1 MEGKT
6 AAAPREELPL
16 RLEELLRRASRDALS
31 GLLNRDT
38 MEREIRRRLAALLP
52 EEACALFI
60 LDLDNFKQVNDTFGH
75 QAGDQ
80 AIRESA
86 RMLSGLF
93 RASDIIGRLGGDEFA
108 VFLTGAR
115 ITEEL
120 LHRKAAQI
128 CDTLQ
133 LSVGENGTVSLTAS
147 VGVCLADANQTF
159 EGLYQSADLALYR
172 AKKSG
177 KHRYCLKVHDRFE
190 GEAPADCHPI
200 SAIPLNRLLETMA
213 SGVALLEMGPQPRV
227 VYVSP
232 SFCRLI
238 GADPG
243 AYPVP
248 QPLTALVHPDDFCAL
263 EQALREGLRSCRP
276 VEYTHRLAT
285 ADARR
290 WLWCHTRAER
300 IPYDS
305 PRPMLL
311 VTGSDVSAYKEKEQR
326 LTESNR
332 RLRTAFDQVAQQMWE
347 VDLAARTFSL
357 YAPGGGEPS
366 AGTAFPDGMVETGWV
381 HPRSA
386 RAFCAFARAL
396 CGGQAQGY
404 GNFLLRLHPADR
416 YRWTVLSYRLLCDE
430 AGRAVRAVGVAE
442 PLDQTF
448 RRYHPGANP
457 KGVMPSAMLAD
468 LVAEMR
474 LNLTR
479 DTVEELWV
487 EGQDQTAAWAGV
499 PAWAMLRQQRAG
511 LRRDDSANGADDFSA
526 CFSTAQMRA
535 QFGAGRRWL
544 AAVYQRVDAGGNIRR
559 VRHLVRMTQDP
570 QTGALLAFGCLLHL
584 HLPAVWERRLC
595 TESGAFD
602 PITRLYD
609 RGFIARAAGA
619 FAGAGAGAYAV
630 AVVQALGLA
639 AGQGEDPAPARR
651 TRQGIAAAF
660 AAALGGGCLLGQYAP
675 DQLVV
680 LFPLPL
686 PQEELQR
693 RLEEAFAFLRIAVQE
708 GLPPHTL
715 RFVAG
720 VAVRQADAEP
730 YEEMLNRALCL
741 CGLCWNAPGD
751 MVAFTRE
758 GETLPWALPEGAGQE
773 AGLRE
778 QPAGADRPLTEE
790 EKDVALRCMAAMLA
804 AETLE
809 SSVQGVLQQ
818 LGVYCGAD
826 RVYIVSLAP
835 GGRVITMPYE
845 WTGPG
850 KTGIRQ
856 AVSGLPRG
864 RFPLLER
871 CMAQR
876 KPVFL
881 SRSQPPGGEGA
892 WRFAVYPLL
901 QKERV
906 EGFLCME
913 NARRHADDAALVNA
927 LLPLLQREPE
937 RFSRSGGMAGDVG
950 RLMGMPDLR
959 AYLATVAGLDAAR
972 YTSLGAVCLDI
983 PGIAAIN
990 GSHGFAYGSQLL
1002 WYACQAMADVFG
1014 PDLLFRTWEAE
1025 FVAFLPNTTQPV
1037 FAGRCE
1043 RLRSILRRRYPR
1055 DLRLGFAWAEG
1066 DFTGRSLVDAAR
1078 RSMAAERVGV
1088 PPGLP
1093 DLLLAPPGEPR
1104 AALENGVR
1112 AVVYFQPKVALFT
1125 GRLAGAEALV
1135 RGVGPDGRLI
1145 PPDSFLPELEET
1157 GGIRELDLYVLDR
1170 ALAQVDRWR
1179 AEGLGVVPVAVN
1191 LSRVTLRSPS
1201 LPASILAIQSRYPAL
1216 PPSALEL
1223 EITEQADAVGTETL
1237 HSLVAQFHSFGLRV
1251 SLDDFGARYANLSLF
1266 ASVPFDAVKLD
1277 RSLVADLAGN
1287 PVNRQLVHDIFQLC
1301 RMRGID
1307 CLAEGVETPEQV
1319 RLLQDAGCT
1328 WAQGFYYDPP
1338 LPADRFAQ
1346 RYLQPAPPAAP
1357 TQRRNHG

>member
-1 MEGKT
+1 
-6 AAAPREELPL
+6 
-16 RLEELLRRASRDALS
+16 
-31 GLLNRDT
+31 
-38 MEREIRRRLAALLP
+38 
-52 EEACALFI
+52 
-60 LDLDNFKQVNDTFGH
+60 
-75 QAGDQ
+75 
-80 AIRESA
+80 
-86 RMLSGLF
+86 
-93 RASDIIGRLGGDEFA
+93 
-108 VFLTGAR
+108 
-115 ITEEL
+115 
-120 LHRKAAQI
+120 
-128 CDTLQ
+128 
-133 LSVGENGTVSLTAS
+133 
-147 VGVCLADANQTF
+147 
-159 EGLYQSADLALYR
+159 
-172 AKKSG
+172 
-177 KHRYCLKVHDRFE
+177 
-190 GEAPADCHPI
+190 
-200 SAIPLNRLLETMA
+200 
-213 SGVALLEMGPQPRV
+213 
-227 VYVSP
+227 
-232 SFCRLI
+232 
-238 GADPG
+238 
-243 AYPVP
+243 
-248 QPLTALVHPDDFCAL
+248 
-263 EQALREGLRSCRP
+263 
-276 VEYTHRLAT
+276 
-285 ADARR
+285 
-290 WLWCHTRAER
+290 
-300 IPYDS
+300 
-305 PRPMLL
+305 
-311 VTGSDVSAYKEKEQR
+311 
-326 LTESNR
+326 
-332 RLRTAFDQVAQQMWE
+332 
-347 VDLAARTFSL
+347 
-357 YAPGGGEPS
+357 
-366 AGTAFPDGMVETGWV
+366 
-381 HPRSA
+381 
-386 RAFCAFARAL
+386 
-396 CGGQAQGY
+396 
-404 GNFLLRLHPADR
+404 
-416 YRWTVLSYRLLCDE
+416 
-430 AGRAVRAVGVAE
+430 
-442 PLDQTF
+442 
-448 RRYHPGANP
+448 
-457 KGVMPSAMLAD
+457 
-468 LVAEMR
+468 
-474 LNLTR
+474 
-479 DTVEELWV
+479 
-487 EGQDQTAAWAGV
+487 
-499 PAWAMLRQQRAG
+499 
-511 LRRDDSANGADDFSA
+511 
-526 CFSTAQMRA
+526 
-535 QFGAGRRWL
+535 
-544 AAVYQRVDAGGNIRR
+544 
-559 VRHLVRMTQDP
+559 
-570 QTGALLAFGCLLHL
+570 
-584 HLPAVWERRLC
+584 
-595 TESGAFD
+595 
-602 PITRLYD
+602 
-609 RGFIARAAGA
+609 
-619 FAGAGAGAYAV
+619 
-630 AVVQALGLA
+630 
-639 AGQGEDPAPARR
+639 
-651 TRQGIAAAF
+651 
-660 AAALGGGCLLGQYAP
+660 
-675 DQLVV
+675 
-680 LFPLPL
+680 
-686 PQEELQR
+686 
-693 RLEEAFAFLRIAVQE
+693 
-708 GLPPHTL
+708 
-715 RFVAG
+715 
-720 VAVRQADAEP
+720 
-730 YEEMLNRALCL
+730 
-741 CGLCWNAPGD
+741 
-751 MVAFTRE
+751 
-758 GETLPWALPEGAGQE
+758 
-773 AGLRE
+773 
-778 QPAGADRPLTEE
+778 
-790 EKDVALRCMAAMLA
+790 MAAMLA

-881 SRSQPPGGEGA
+881 SRSQPPGGESA

-1014 PDLLFRTWEAE
+1014 PDLLFRNWEAE

-1216 PPSALEL
+1216 PPNALEL